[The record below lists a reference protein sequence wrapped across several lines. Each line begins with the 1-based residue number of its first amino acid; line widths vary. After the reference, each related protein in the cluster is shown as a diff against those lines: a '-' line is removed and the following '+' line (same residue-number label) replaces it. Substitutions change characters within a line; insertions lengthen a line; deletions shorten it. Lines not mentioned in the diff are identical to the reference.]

1 MEKNSYIKVFF
12 KSLGLIFKTNP
23 RKTLCL
29 FLLLTLQVLIP
40 IVEANSIAS
49 FIDNIKNID
58 SLSRA
63 ITLMLPFILAVLVDF
78 VVGPTM
84 MIVQG
89 ELTDALVKTVNMKLF
104 NKVGEIN
111 NLKTLESATFYDRL
125 NMLQI
130 EISYQPINL
139 IVFSFSIIRIVS
151 TIFFMFVQ
159 LFSYSW
165 LIPLLFLV
173 GIFPQSYLVY
183 KLQVVAF
190 ENTVSRSPYVK
201 ELDYYRSIIIGR
213 DFSKERVVFKYAK
226 KFKEYY
232 RNIIDRINKESQVD
246 RRKKGVMSIY
256 VSFFGVFIIAFA
268 IVYFL
273 NKVIAGLFTIG
284 TFSLFLNYLI
294 FTAKNSVEFMQ
305 EGSLLLQTEQFM
317 KTYFEFLDT
326 DFNIKSGE
334 EKIDA
339 INLIEFKNVSFKY
352 PSREDYALKNVSF
365 KFNSGEKLGIVGVN
379 GSGKSTVMKLILRLY
394 DVDEGEI
401 LLNGLNIKDYS
412 ISDLRKRFS
421 VLFQDFNKYE
431 VTLKDNILLGDI
443 KKDSDALLYS
453 SINLSGTDKVIGKLK
468 NGLLSNLGKIHDD
481 GVLLSGGEWQR
492 IGVARAFYRDG
503 DVVLFD
509 EPTSALDPIQ
519 EKIFW
524 ENILNDINTKSAIFT
539 THRIQGLKRA
549 SRFIVLKNGKLVEEG
564 SFDCLM
570 DKKGEFYELFTV

>member
-1 MEKNSYIKVFF
+1 MEKNSYIKVVF
-12 KSLGLIFKTNP
+12 KSLGLIFKTDP
-23 RKTLCL
+23 RKTSCL

-49 FIDNIKNID
+49 FIDNIKNLD
-58 SLSRA
+58 SLYSA
-63 ITLMLPFILAVLVDF
+63 ITLILPFILAVLVDF
-78 VVGPTM
+78 IVGPTM

-89 ELTDALVKTVNMKLF
+89 ELTDGLVKTVNMKLF
-104 NKVGEIN
+104 NKLGEIN
-111 NLKTLESATFYDRL
+111 NLKILESATFYDRL
-125 NMLQI
+125 NMLQM

-139 IVFSFSIIRIVS
+139 IVFSFSIIRIVA
-151 TIFFMFVQ
+151 TIFFMFAQ

-165 LIPLLFLV
+165 IIPLLFLI

-183 KLQVVAF
+183 KLQEVAF
-190 ENTVSRSPYVK
+190 ENTVDRSPFVK

-213 DFSKERVVFKYAK
+213 DFSKERVVFKYVD

-232 RNIIDRINKESQVD
+232 RNIIDKINKESQVD
-246 RRKKGVMSIY
+246 RRKKGMMSIY
-256 VSFFGVFIIAFA
+256 VSLLGVFIIAFA
-268 IVYFL
+268 IIYFL
-273 NKVIAGLFTIG
+273 NKVIVGIFTIG

-317 KTYFEFLDT
+317 KIYFEFLDT
-326 DFNIKSGE
+326 DFNVKSGV
-334 EKIDA
+334 EKLEIIDS
-339 INLIEFKNVSFKY
+339 IEFKNVSFKY

-394 DVDEGEI
+394 DVDEGEVLI
-401 LLNGLNIKDYS
+401 NGLNIKEYS

-431 VTLKDNILLGDI
+431 VSLKDNILLGDI
-443 KKDSDALLYS
+443 KKESDDILYS
-453 SINLSGTDKVIGKLK
+453 SINLSGTDKVISKLK
-468 NGLLSNLGKIHDD
+468 NGLLSKLGKIHDD
-481 GVLLSGGEWQR
+481 AVLLSGGEWQR

-503 DVVLFD
+503 NVVLFD

-524 ENILNDINTKSAIFT
+524 ENILNDLNTKSAIFT

-564 SFDCLM
+564 SFDKLM
-570 DKKGEFYELFTV
+570 DKRGEFYELFTV

>member
-23 RKTLCL
+23 RKTLWL

-78 VVGPTM
+78 VVGPIM

-89 ELTDALVKTVNMKLF
+89 ELTDGLVKTVNMKLF

-125 NMLQI
+125 NMLQM

-139 IVFSFSIIRIVS
+139 IVFSFSIIRIVA

-165 LIPLLFLV
+165 LIPLLFLI

-190 ENTVSRSPYVK
+190 ENTVDRSPFVK

-213 DFSKERVVFKYAK
+213 DFSKERVVFKYVD

-232 RNIIDRINKESQVD
+232 RDIIDRINKESQVD
-246 RRKKGVMSIY
+246 RRKKGMMSIY
-256 VSFFGVFIIAFA
+256 VSLLGVFIIAFA

-273 NKVIAGLFTIG
+273 NKVITGLFTIG

-317 KTYFEFLDT
+317 KIYFEFLDT
-326 DFNIKSGE
+326 DFNVKSGVKKLE
-334 EKIDA
+334 T
-339 INLIEFKNVSFKY
+339 INSIEFRNVSFKY

-401 LLNGLNIKDYS
+401 LLNGLNIKEYS

-431 VTLKDNILLGDI
+431 VSLKDNILLGDI
-443 KKDSDALLYS
+443 KKDSENLLYS
-453 SINLSGTDKVIGKLK
+453 SINLSGTDKVISKLK
-468 NGLLSNLGKIHDD
+468 NVLLSKLGKIHDD

-570 DKKGEFYELFTV
+570 DKRGEFYELFTV

>member
-12 KSLGLIFKTNP
+12 KSLGLIFKTSP

-125 NMLQI
+125 NMLQM

-151 TIFFMFVQ
+151 TIFFMFIQ

-165 LIPLLFLV
+165 LIPLLFLI

-226 KFKEYY
+226 KFKDYY
-232 RNIIDRINKESQVD
+232 RDIIDRINKESQVD

-334 EKIDA
+334 EKIEA
-339 INLIEFKNVSFKY
+339 INSIEFKNVSFKY

-365 KFNSGEKLGIVGVN
+365 KFNNGEKLGIVGVN

-401 LLNGLNIKDYS
+401 LLNGLNIKEYS

-431 VTLKDNILLGDI
+431 ITLKDNILLGDI
-443 KKDSDALLYS
+443 KKDREDLLYS

-468 NGLLSNLGKIHDD
+468 DGLLSNLGKIHDD

-570 DKKGEFYELFTV
+570 GKKGEFYELFTV